1 MLINKPVISSDC
13 KSLKRI
19 IESNNSGLI
28 YKDNSPEELSEKIQ
42 QLMNDKEIVK
52 SLGENGRS
60 AVVNKYNTNVE
71 KRELIKAYSN
81 LE

>member
-1 MLINKPVISSDC
+1 MK
-13 KSLKRI
+13 
-19 IESNNSGLI
+19 
-28 YKDNSPEELSEKIQ
+28 
-42 QLMNDKEIVK
+42 DKEIVK

>member
-13 KSLKRI
+13 HSLKRI

-28 YKDNSPEELSEKIQ
+28 YKDNSAEDLSEKIQ
-42 QLMNDKEIVK
+42 KLMNDEKLRK
-52 SLGENGRS
+52 FLGRNGRS
-60 AVVNKYNTNVE
+60 AVLNKYNTNIE
-71 KRELIKAYSN
+71 KRKLIKAYST

>member
-60 AVVNKYNTNVE
+60 AVVNKYNTNFE